1 LQSDF
6 ANQLNEIGIA
16 QHPLAMAELHR
27 LSYETVQRLASVI
40 NQSSRGNL
48 ENKLRMLDQQQ
59 ESLQNERDKLK
70 SELQITKRAFQGQV
84 DDLESKNQQ
93 LTSNIIMLESRNDQ
107 LTETVERLQV
117 KTTKGHD
124 QSLLD
129 EVAKLKAKIER
140 QEEKLA
146 AKDAESRE
154 LLENGF
160 RSEGELKKQLAL
172 VE

>member
-1 LQSDF
+1 
-6 ANQLNEIGIA
+6 
-16 QHPLAMAELHR
+16 
-27 LSYETVQRLASVI
+27 
-40 NQSSRGNL
+40 
-48 ENKLRMLDQQQ
+48 
-59 ESLQNERDKLK
+59 
-70 SELQITKRAFQGQV
+70 
-84 DDLESKNQQ
+84 
-93 LTSNIIMLESRNDQ
+93 MLESRNDQ